1 MLLFNPPPPWHT
13 AGMSDRSGDWIGQAH
28 RDMDAAVATARG
40 GYFEWACFISQQ
52 AAEKAVKAALQKM
65 GAEAWGHSVTQLL
78 KAVAQ
83 RSDVPG
89 DVTAA
94 ATVLDRFYVPARY
107 PNGYAAGKPGD
118 YITQDDA
125 NDATSSA
132 EAIIRFCDSLLAGS

>member
-1 MLLFNPPPPWHT
+1 
-13 AGMSDRSGDWIGQAH
+13 MSDRSRDWIEQAH
-28 RDMDAAVATARG
+28 RDMDAATATVQG

-52 AAEKAVKAALQKM
+52 AAEKAVKAVLQRM

-78 KAVAQ
+78 RAVAEQ
-83 RSDVPG
+83 TDVPR
-89 DVTAA
+89 DVSAA
-94 ATVLDRFYVPARY
+94 AAVLDRFYVPARY

-132 EAIIRFCDSLLAGS
+132 EAIIRFCDGLLAGP